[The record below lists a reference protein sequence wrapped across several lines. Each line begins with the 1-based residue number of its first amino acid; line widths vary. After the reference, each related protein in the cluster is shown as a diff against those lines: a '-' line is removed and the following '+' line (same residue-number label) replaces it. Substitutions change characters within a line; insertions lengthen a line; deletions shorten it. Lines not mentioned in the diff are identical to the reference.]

1 VTEYRAK
8 SNNILRCAGALTVLG
23 LAVFA
28 PWRGRDSALAFLGSA
43 AVSVLSLW
51 VLARGIDILG
61 QGRTSWLKGF
71 GFVVRFFIY
80 TLALSAILRVYPTRN
95 LEVFFGIC
103 LSILA
108 IGLEA
113 LIESYKNART

>member
-1 VTEYRAK
+1 MTEYRAK
-8 SNNILRCAGALTVLG
+8 SNNILRCAGGLAVLG

-28 PWRGRDSALAFLGSA
+28 SWRGRDSALAFLGSA

-61 QGRTSWLKGF
+61 QGRTSWLRGF
-71 GFVVRFFIY
+71 GFVVRFLIY
-80 TLALSAILRVYPTRN
+80 ALALSAIIKAYPTRN
-95 LEVFFGIC
+95 LEVFFGIF

-113 LIESYKNART
+113 IIESYKNA